1 MFRVQLSLSP
11 PATLKEAFV
20 AADLFKPELVCYL
33 NITDIR
39 EVVTDSKMGI

>member
-20 AADLFKPELVCYL
+20 AADLFKPELVCCW
-33 NITDIR
+33 NIMDIR
-39 EVVTDSKMGI
+39 DVVTASKMGI